1 MGRYD
6 LLISNASYER
16 DNGEFEC
23 KVLATGSGQELHSQ
37 KVQVTVLT
45 PPGPP
50 RVTPASPTATEGKP
64 LELTCSSTGGSP
76 DPIIRWY
83 KDGLSYPLEIVPKPG
98 HSRNQPTSAILSLT
112 PQKTDDGAVYRC
124 VVWNRA
130 MPEGQKLETTVTL
143 NVNCK
148 QKFHLSNIYNYY
160 SVINKSRIEPKKMV

>member
-6 LLISNASYER
+6 LLISNATYER

-64 LELTCSSTGGSP
+64 LELTCSSSGGSP

-148 QKFHLSNIYNYY
+148 FNFLIIIKLKCSKLAKKNI
-160 SVINKSRIEPKKMV
+160 